1 MSHCEKGTMATGLGA
16 DITIQIVESIF
27 ATMMDLEVCAI
38 DVQWRPAEDRL
49 TSSVDL
55 RGDWNGS
62 VSVECNRQQA
72 CQFAGKFLSMD
83 PPDAVD
89 DDVRDVL
96 GELANMIGGNI
107 KSVISAD
114 TRLSTPSIFEGVHSR
129 LRTCRPGCQDEIA
142 LNFSGGTFWVTVVR
156 EDCFSQGSMS
166 GRQ

>member
-1 MSHCEKGTMATGLGA
+1 MATGLGA

-62 VSVECNRQQA
+62 VSVECNRRQA

-107 KSVISAD
+107 KSAIAAD
-114 TRLSTPSIFEGVHSR
+114 TRLSTPSIFEGIRSR
-129 LRTCRPGCQDEIA
+129 LRTCRPGGQDEIA

-156 EDCFSQGSMS
+156 DDCFSHGSTS
-166 GRQ
+166 ESQRSAPKEI